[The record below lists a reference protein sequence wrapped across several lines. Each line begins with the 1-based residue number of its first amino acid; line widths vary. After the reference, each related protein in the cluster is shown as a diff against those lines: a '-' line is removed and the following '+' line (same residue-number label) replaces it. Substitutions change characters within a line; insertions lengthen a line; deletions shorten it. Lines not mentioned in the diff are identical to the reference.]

1 MGYTTNMT
9 IGIDISQIVF
19 TGTGVARYVR
29 KMTEAII
36 KFAPDNT
43 YILFG
48 ASLRQ
53 QKKLHEFG
61 EQLKKLS
68 KNVRVVCVP
77 IPPTILDFLWN
88 MLHIIPIDW
97 FTGPLD
103 VFWSSDWTQ
112 PPISKTTL
120 GMTTIHDV
128 SFLVQPESFPE
139 IIRTVQERR
148 LKLAKKEC
156 SLFLCDSEA
165 TKKDVVERLHIQK
178 DQCIVIYPGYNG

>member
-1 MGYTTNMT
+1 MT

-19 TGTGVARYVR
+19 TGTGVAKYVEQ
-29 KMTEAII
+29 MTKAII
-36 KFAPDNT
+36 TFAPNNK

-61 EQLKKLS
+61 EQFKKLS
-68 KNVRVVCVP
+68 KNVLVVYVP

-88 MLHIIPIDW
+88 KLHIIPITW
-97 FTGPLD
+97 FTGHLD

-112 PPISKTTL
+112 PPIPKSTI

-128 SFLVQPESFPE
+128 SFLVYPESFPE
-139 IIRTVQERR
+139 IIRTVQKRR
-148 LKLAKKEC
+148 LRFAKKEC
-156 SLFLCDSEA
+156 SLFLCDSQA
-165 TKKDVVERLHIQK
+165 TKEDVVNKLHIPK
-178 DQCIVIYPGYNG
+178 EACVVIYPGYTNT